1 MLFVAH
7 CRVVSK
13 GCAHYNAWAM
23 AMRIIFMGTPAYSVP
38 VLGRLLNAGHHVAAV
53 VTKPDRA
60 AGRGRRLTPPP
71 VKLFAQEHGL
81 PILQPPSLRRSEAV
95 AQMAALQPQ
104 VIVVAA
110 YGRILPPEVLAFP
123 PKGVLNVHPS
133 LIPRHRGPSPV
144 VTALLDG
151 DEVTG
156 VTIIL
161 TDEGMDTGPVVAQQR
176 EPVLPEDTATVLTER
191 LFHLGAELLVESLPA
206 WEADR
211 IAPVPQDESRASTT
225 RLYTKADGE
234 MDWAL
239 SARAL
244 ERRLKA
250 FDAWP
255 GCHTRWRGRG
265 LRVLE
270 GVVVRGE
277 TVGHVPGD
285 VIPMLGMADPPVAVV
300 TGEGALGLV
309 RLQLDGR
316 RPQSAQEFLRGYR
329 DFIGSRL
336 PSGR

>member
-1 MLFVAH
+1 
-7 CRVVSK
+7 
-13 GCAHYNAWAM
+13 
-23 AMRIIFMGTPAYSVP
+23 MRLVFMGTPAYSVP
-38 VLGRLLNAGHHVAAV
+38 VLARLLEAGHDVAAV
-53 VTKPDRA
+53 VTRPDGA
-60 AGRGRRLTPPP
+60 AGRGRRLAPPP
-71 VKLFAQEHGL
+71 VKLYAQEHGL
-81 PILQPPSLRRSEAV
+81 PVLQPPSLRPSEAV
-95 AQMAALQPQ
+95 AQMASLRPL
-104 VIVVAA
+104 VVVVAA
-110 YGRILPPEVLAFP
+110 YGRILPPEVLALP

-144 VTALLDG
+144 ITALLDG

-161 TDEGMDTGPVVAQQR
+161 TDEGMDTGPVVAQRQ

-191 LFHLGAELLVESLPA
+191 LFHLGAELLVETLPE

-211 IAPVPQDESRASTT
+211 IAPVPQDEDRASTT

-234 MDWAL
+234 MDWTAP
-239 SARAL
+239 ARAL

-250 FDAWP
+250 FEAWP

-265 LRVLE
+265 LRVLA
-270 GVVVRGE
+270 GMVVDGE
-277 TVGHVPGD
+277 TAGRGPGD
-285 VIPMLGMADPPVAVV
+285 VVTMPGRTRPPVAVV

-316 RPQSAQEFLRGYR
+316 RPQSAQEFLRGHR

-336 PSGR
+336 PS

>member
-1 MLFVAH
+1 M
-7 CRVVSK
+7 
-13 GCAHYNAWAM
+13 
-23 AMRIIFMGTPAYSVP
+23 
-38 VLGRLLNAGHHVAAV
+38 
-53 VTKPDRA
+53 
-60 AGRGRRLTPPP
+60 
-71 VKLFAQEHGL
+71 
-81 PILQPPSLRRSEAV
+81 
-95 AQMAALQPQ
+95 
-104 VIVVAA
+104 
-110 YGRILPPEVLAFP
+110 
-123 PKGVLNVHPS
+123 
-133 LIPRHRGPSPV
+133 

-300 TGEGALGLV
+300 TGEGALGVGPASAGWAASAEVL
-309 RLQLDGR
+309 RSFCGATATLLAPGCRPGGR
-316 RPQSAQEFLRGYR
+316 EDSWQA
-329 DFIGSRL
+329 DIGL
-336 PSGR
+336 L

>member
-1 MLFVAH
+1 
-7 CRVVSK
+7 
-13 GCAHYNAWAM
+13 
-23 AMRIIFMGTPAYSVP
+23 
-38 VLGRLLNAGHHVAAV
+38 
-53 VTKPDRA
+53 
-60 AGRGRRLTPPP
+60 LTPPP
-71 VKLFAQEHGL
+71 VKLYAQEHGL
-81 PILQPPSLRRSEAV
+81 PVLQPPSLRRSEAV
-95 AQMAALQPQ
+95 AQVAALQPQ

-110 YGRILPPEVLAFP
+110 YGRILPPEVLALP
-123 PKGVLNVHPS
+123 PKGVLNIHPS

-161 TDEGMDTGPVVAQQR
+161 TDEGMDTGPVVAQRR
-176 EPVLPEDTATVLTER
+176 EPVLPKDTATVLTER

-211 IAPVPQDESRASTT
+211 ITPVPQDEGQASNT

-239 SARAL
+239 PARVL

-255 GCHTRWRGRG
+255 GCHTRWKGKG
-265 LRVLE
+265 LRILE
-270 GVVVRGE
+270 GAVVQGE

-285 VIPMLGMADPPVAVV
+285 VIPMPGMADPPVAVV

-316 RPQSAQEFLRGYR
+316 RPQSAPEFLRGYH

-336 PSGR
+336 PSER